1 MRKAIL
7 SVIFSLILGACSAIR
22 AADRPVIKNLELV
35 SPTPRLIFPL
45 DDVTFT
51 PTITLTPTKTNTP
64 TITPIGYKS
73 PTPTNTLVPIFPL
86 DTTDTPVY
94 YYCRSSPS
102 SNIKIAGVI
111 WLDKNGNGAR
121 ESGEGGVAGV
131 LVDVGHS
138 ASNVQTD
145 AEGRYELPVKADQWP
160 VTVHLPN
167 RFFSFDV
174 QTQDS
179 RIASVTGDEGALCSG
194 SSYDVGLVPLV
205 ENNQPAA
212 TKSPGGDNNN
222 NPPPSCAQEPN
233 NPNCTP

>member
-7 SVIFSLILGACSAIR
+7 SVIFSLMLGACSAIR

-35 SPTPRLIFPL
+35 SPTMRLLFPL
-45 DDVTFT
+45 DDVTLTATIT
-51 PTITLTPTKTNTP
+51 PTRTITPSP

-73 PTPTNTLVPIFPL
+73 PTPTNTLVPIFPME
-86 DTTDTPVY
+86 TTDTPASFF
-94 YYCRSSPS
+94 CRSGPS
-102 SNIKIAGVI
+102 SAIKISGVI
-111 WLDKNGNGAR
+111 WLDKNGNGVR
-121 ESGEGGVAGV
+121 ESGESGVAGV
-131 LVDVGHS
+131 QVDVGHS
-138 ASNVQTD
+138 MSSAQTD
-145 AEGRYELPVKADQWP
+145 QDGKYLLPVQSDQWP

-167 RFFSFDV
+167 RFYSFDV

-179 RIASVTGDEGALCSG
+179 DIASIANDGGLLCSG
-194 SSYDVGLVPLV
+194 SSYDVGLIPLV

-212 TKSPGGDNNN
+212 TKSSGGDN